1 MSIEDRVRAATRA
14 RTALVRD
21 IRPLELPDERPAHAR
36 RARRWLSWGAPIA
49 AAALVTAV
57 ALVLVMLRQAGG
69 PQSGAAAPAVSA
81 SVPRYYAV
89 LDHLG
94 GAPAAGPAS
103 STPLQVVVADDRT
116 GHPLAVIPPSP
127 GQTFSGV
134 TGAADDRTFVL
145 SSYQAAERET
155 TWYLLRI
162 APGAAHPAKLT
173 KLPIEPLL
181 GQPTGLAL
189 SADGRELAVM
199 FRTGTT
205 ASNARTQLSI
215 YSLSS
220 GAALGAWRTD
230 ADGGLIA
237 GSANVDGLSWV
248 NGDRS
253 VTFRWA
259 TSVRGVSNSGEQ
271 TVRTLDVT
279 AAGHD
284 LMADSR
290 LVLQV
295 PFSVARGGFFTD
307 PCATSLVA
315 RSGRTVICSTI
326 GAKAPSAA
334 CPDAPPWFVSYSTA
348 TGKPLQVLYRY
359 QDPCVNGQA
368 LLLWTDPSGS
378 HVIGLIFLAQGNGS
392 SPTLFGL
399 FAAGR
404 LTPLPDLVVSPR
416 YLQLAADLLGGIA
429 F

>member
-21 IRPLELPDERPAHAR
+21 IRPLELPDERPAHAG

-57 ALVLVMLRQAGG
+57 ALALVMLRQAGG
-69 PQSGAAAPAVSA
+69 PQSAPAVSA

-89 LDHLG
+89 LGHLG
-94 GAPAAGPAS
+94 GAPTAGPAS
-103 STPLQVVVADDRT
+103 STPQQVVVADDRT

-134 TGAADDRTFVL
+134 TAAADDRTFVL
-145 SSYQAAERET
+145 SSYQAAKRET

-181 GQPTGLAL
+181 ALPTGLAL

-237 GSANVDGLSWV
+237 GRSANVDGLSWV
-248 NGDRS
+248 HGDRS

-259 TSVRGVSNSGEQ
+259 TSVRGVPNSGEQ
-271 TVRTLDVT
+271 TVRMLDVT

-284 LMADSR
+284 LIGDSR

-315 RSGRTVICSTI
+315 SDGRTVICSTI

-334 CPDAPPWFVSYSTA
+334 CPDAPPGFVGYSTA

-359 QDPCVNGQA
+359 QDPCVNAEA

-378 HVIGLIFLAQGNGS
+378 RVIGLIFLVNGKGS

-416 YLQLAADLLGGIA
+416 YLQSAADLLGGIA